1 MLTTY
6 QFLFDTNFTRKV
18 FSKQTIEIWIL
29 IPIIPQNMF
38 KLHNKKIYTKYDKFT
53 SLEKVQAKI
62 IIMKKNLE
70 LNDLGFLCYSAK
82 TCPDLS
88 TFI

>member
-1 MLTTY
+1 M
-6 QFLFDTNFTRKV
+6 
-18 FSKQTIEIWIL
+18 EIWIL

-38 KLHNKKIYTKYDKFT
+38 KLHNKKIYTKHDKFA
-53 SLEKVQAKI
+53 SLEKVHTKI
-62 IIMKKNLE
+62 TIMKRNLE

-88 TFI
+88 GFI